1 MIEQTIQT
9 IRLDAV
15 ATVLIIAFIGAL
27 AGIGLKILLDRYR

>member
-15 ATVLIIAFIGAL
+15 TTVLIIAFIGAL
-27 AGIGLKILLDRYR
+27 FCLWLDIKAR